1 MKNVVKKN
9 WLSVIKAKQVKEQ
22 KLHQAQLYMA
32 GHCQAGKK

>member
-1 MKNVVKKN
+1 MKNVVKAN

-22 KLHQAQLYMA
+22 KLHQAQLCMA